1 MGKHEKERDGFKSR
15 TGFILACI
23 GSAVGMG
30 NIWRFPYMVSDWGGM
45 TFLIPYILF
54 VILIASTGVIEEM
67 ALGRAAKGGPIK
79 AFGVCTEMRTG
90 NKKTGE
96 LIGLLPV
103 LGSLALAIG
112 YTVVV
117 GWIFKYT
124 FLALT
129 GQIAGMK
136 QDMNQIGG
144 MFDST
149 ASAFGNNLWLVI
161 AVLVTAVIM
170 AMGIAGGIERA
181 NGVMMPLL
189 FVLFLGLG
197 VYIFSLPGSSTGYR
211 YIFTINPKGLLDPR
225 LWIYAFGQAFFSLS
239 IAGNGTV
246 IYGSYLKDSED
257 LVSSAKNVAIF
268 DTIAALLAA
277 FVIIPGMAVGGAEL
291 SSGGPGLMFIYLVNV
306 FNGMPS
312 GKIVGIIFYICVLF
326 AGMSSLV
333 NLYEAPVATL
343 QERFGLKRV
352 SAVGIIAT
360 FGCCIA
366 LLIQGIVS
374 GWMDAV
380 SIYICPLGAMLAA
393 IMFFWIT
400 DKEFAL
406 KAVNTGRE
414 KKIGT
419 WFLPLGK
426 YVLVPLALIALI
438 AGAVLGGIG

>member
-129 GQIAGMK
+129 GQIAG
-136 QDMNQIGG
+136 
-144 MFDST
+144 
-149 ASAFGNNLWLVI
+149 
-161 AVLVTAVIM
+161 
-170 AMGIAGGIERA
+170 GIERA
-181 NGVMMPLL
+181 NGIMMPLL

-197 VYIFSLPGSSTGYR
+197 VYIFSLPGSSAGYC

-257 LVSSAKNVAIF
+257 LVSSARNVAIF

-306 FNGMPS
+306 FNGMPG

-352 SAVGIIAT
+352 SAVGIIAA

-393 IMFFWIT
+393 IMFFWIA

-426 YVLVPLALIALI
+426 YVLVPLALVALI

>member
-170 AMGIAGGIERA
+170 AMCQRR
-181 NGVMMPLL
+181 N
-189 FVLFLGLG
+189 
-197 VYIFSLPGSSTGYR
+197 
-211 YIFTINPKGLLDPR
+211 
-225 LWIYAFGQAFFSLS
+225 
-239 IAGNGTV
+239 
-246 IYGSYLKDSED
+246 
-257 LVSSAKNVAIF
+257 
-268 DTIAALLAA
+268 
-277 FVIIPGMAVGGAEL
+277 
-291 SSGGPGLMFIYLVNV
+291 
-306 FNGMPS
+306 
-312 GKIVGIIFYICVLF
+312 
-326 AGMSSLV
+326 
-333 NLYEAPVATL
+333 
-343 QERFGLKRV
+343 
-352 SAVGIIAT
+352 
-360 FGCCIA
+360 
-366 LLIQGIVS
+366 
-374 GWMDAV
+374 DAV
-380 SIYICPLGAMLAA
+380 IVRTVSWTRGIYFLPSWFIDRISLHLHDQSKGTFRPKTLDLC
-393 IMFFWIT
+393 FWAGILLSVHCR
-400 DKEFAL
+400 KWNCHL
-406 KAVNTGRE
+406 
-414 KKIGT
+414 
-419 WFLPLGK
+419 WFLLKGF
-426 YVLVPLALIALI
+426 
-438 AGAVLGGIG
+438 